1 MTFARTGL
9 FVIFTDFRH
18 EEWSVLRLLG
28 SKRIHS
34 GKKDKF
40 YRLVS
45 SLPNTIKGNRF
56 ISAPGLGFSLKYL
69 CCFCS
74 KGRYRIPYKLTGR
87 RSVEAEIKEGK
98 KAEEKAHLEQ
108 RKSPHGT
115 NVPGLCG

>member
-40 YRLVS
+40 YRLIS
-45 SLPNTIKGNRF
+45 SLPNTIKGNRL
-56 ISAPGLGFSLKYL
+56 ISAPGLVFGF
-69 CCFCS
+69 F
-74 KGRYRIPYKLTGR
+74 
-87 RSVEAEIKEGK
+87 
-98 KAEEKAHLEQ
+98 
-108 RKSPHGT
+108 SPKVFVLLLQQGQIQD
-115 NVPGLCG
+115 PL